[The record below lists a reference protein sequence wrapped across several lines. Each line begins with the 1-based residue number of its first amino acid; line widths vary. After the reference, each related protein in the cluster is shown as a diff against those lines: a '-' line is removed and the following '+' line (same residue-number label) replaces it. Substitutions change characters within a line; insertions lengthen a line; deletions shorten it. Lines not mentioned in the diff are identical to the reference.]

1 MYRRLM
7 TKPTVTS
14 KSQTI
19 IPRDVR
25 NQLNPSPGDRLGPVS
40 DEDSRAPLSPAS
52 IDASELEGMLT
63 PPARLVIVEDM
74 NRTIRKRGGWP

>member
-1 MYRRLM
+1 MLRPR
-7 TKPTVTS
+7 VTI
-14 KSQTI
+14 KGQTT
-19 IPRDVR
+19 IPKDVG
-25 NQLNPSPGDRLGPVS
+25 NQLNPSPGDRLGPVI

-74 NRTIRKRGGWP
+74 NRTIRKRGGRP